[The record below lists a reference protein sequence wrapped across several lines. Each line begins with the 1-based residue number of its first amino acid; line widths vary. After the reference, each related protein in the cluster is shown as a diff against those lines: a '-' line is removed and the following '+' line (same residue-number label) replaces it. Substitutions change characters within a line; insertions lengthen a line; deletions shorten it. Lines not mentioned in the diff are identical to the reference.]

1 MDALS
6 NLLTDV
12 RTHGALF
19 DRTVMRPPW
28 SVRFADGAP
37 LTLVVPLSG
46 TTWIHPGEEPPV
58 RIRTGDVAIVTGPA
72 PFTLADRVE
81 APVAP
86 RMVMRWS
93 NDNSDV
99 TDWAEAPRDDE
110 TPAERWTCGDRDDGA
125 MAVMT
130 GSYHVRGLT
139 SERLLAALPRVL
151 VVPDE
156 NETCPLLEVT
166 LTEVARRQPGQQA
179 VLDRLLD
186 LLLLT
191 TVREWFDRP
200 ESTPPAWYTALAD
213 PLVGTA
219 LRRLQDESARPWT
232 VASLAAEVGVSR
244 AALARRFT
252 DLVGE
257 PPMTYLTSWRLSQ
270 AADLLQRTELSV
282 DAVARR
288 VGYRS
293 GYALSTAFKRFHGVR
308 PSEYRARFA
317 RGEGPAGTSGDD
329 SVDGGATEVVELDV
343 PDTREV
349 PERILAR
356 T

>member
-1 MDALS
+1 VDALS

-12 RTHGALF
+12 RADGALF

-28 SVRFADGAP
+28 AVRFADGAP

-46 TTWIHPGEEPPV
+46 TSWIHPGDGPAV
-58 RIRTGDVAIVTGPA
+58 QVGMGDIAIVTGTA
-72 PFTLADRVE
+72 PFTLADRAE

-86 RMVMRWS
+86 RVVMRRPG
-93 NDNSDV
+93 DNSGL
-99 TDWAEAPRDDE
+99 TGRPQGQEPPTNPWP
-110 TPAERWTCGDRDDGA
+110 CGDRDDGA
-125 MAVMT
+125 GAVMT
-130 GSYHVRGLT
+130 GTYHVRGLT
-139 SERLLAALPRVL
+139 SERLLSALPRVL

-156 NETCPLLEVT
+156 HESCPLLHVT

-200 ESTPPAWYTALAD
+200 ESTPPTWYTALSD

-219 LRRLQDESARPWT
+219 LRRLQDEQARPWT
-232 VASLAAEVGVSR
+232 VATLAAEVGVSR

-252 DLVGE
+252 ELVGE
-257 PPMTYLTSWRLSQ
+257 PPMTYLTGWRLAQ

-282 DAVARR
+282 DAVARQ

-293 GYALSTAFKRFHGVR
+293 GYALSTAFKRVHGVR
-308 PSEYRARFA
+308 PSDYRAGFA
-317 RGEGPAGTSGDD
+317 PPDAG
-329 SVDGGATEVVELDV
+329 DV
-343 PDTREV
+343 S
-349 PERILAR
+349 ERALAR
-356 T
+356 A